1 MYACAMRTRSDLL
14 SLVLSLTFAG
24 VACDQTAANELA
36 AARDDL
42 NTARGE
48 LERAEA
54 LLTGARKDLEE
65 ARAELVQASAKSEAL
80 NALMA
85 RPSGAADPTVATDP
99 ATSTSPMANAA
110 AAIRC
115 ETPDLCTI
123 DRTFLEGL
131 LEKPELLLRQMR
143 IVPALEAG
151 KAVGMKLY
159 GIRSGSLPKLLGLRN
174 GDLVRAVNDLPLDT
188 MEAAMSAYS
197 KVRERDSLVLQITRN
212 DQPVSLTIRIVDGAK
227 K

>member
-1 MYACAMRTRSDLL
+1 MRTRSDLL
-14 SLVLSLTFAG
+14 ALVLSLTFAG
-24 VACDQTAANELA
+24 AACDQTAANELA

-85 RPSGAADPTVATDP
+85 RPSSAADPTVATDP
-99 ATSTSPMANAA
+99 TASTSPMVNAA

-115 ETPDLCTI
+115 ETPGQCTI
-123 DRTFLEGL
+123 DRTFLESL
-131 LEKPELLLRQMR
+131 LEKPELLLRQVR
-143 IVPALEAG
+143 IVPAVEAG
-151 KAVGMKLY
+151 KTLGMKLY
-159 GIRSGSLPKLLGLRN
+159 AIRTGSLPKLLGLRN

-188 MEAAMSAYS
+188 MEAAMSAYN
-197 KVRERDSLVLQITRN
+197 KVRERDTLILQITRN
-212 DQPVSLTIRIVDGAK
+212 DQPVSLTIRIVDGTK